1 MGVIEHNGA
10 VLNTADASL
19 NVGGNRVEL
28 TRNEYRILQTLM
40 ESKGKVVS
48 REKLM
53 DRLWET
59 DCFIDENTLTVNVAR
74 LRRKLDGA
82 GLTGF
87 IKTKVGMGYII
98 E

>member
-1 MGVIEHNGA
+1 
-10 VLNTADASL
+10 
-19 NVGGNRVEL
+19 
-28 TRNEYRILQTLM
+28 
-40 ESKGKVVS
+40 
-48 REKLM
+48 M

-74 LRRKLDGA
+74 LRKKLDGC

-87 IKTKVGMGYII
+87 ISTKVGMGYII

>member
-1 MGVIEHNGA
+1 
-10 VLNTADASL
+10 
-19 NVGGNRVEL
+19 
-28 TRNEYRILQTLM
+28 
-40 ESKGKVVS
+40 
-48 REKLM
+48 M

-82 GLTGF
+82 GLSGF